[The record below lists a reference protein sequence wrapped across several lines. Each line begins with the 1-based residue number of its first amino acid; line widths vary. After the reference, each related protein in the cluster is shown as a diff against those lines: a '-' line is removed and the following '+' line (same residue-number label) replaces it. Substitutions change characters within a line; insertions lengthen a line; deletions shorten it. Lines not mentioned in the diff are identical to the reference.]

1 MVTTIGLQ
9 TLHIAFD
16 GHQVAVHS
24 NAPEVLAGLTRS
36 FQEMLATDS
45 NGPVGQLEVW
55 QKDGAYHI
63 RGSKGVK
70 FRNGSLADV
79 LCCLRYEVALHLIQA
94 RPDLLWLHAGAVA
107 YRGHAVIIS
116 GLSGRGKSTLATR
129 LCTLGWTYLSDNI
142 IPLDP
147 TSDKILPFPQ
157 TPMVCEGVGQK
168 EVPWYLLREL
178 RKTEITLKPET
189 VCRAPAPVGA
199 LIFPN
204 YDPRSP
210 IGLLSCSPETATLGL
225 LENSLSFVTHREAA
239 VRYLGKL
246 MKRIPAFRLPF
257 NNGDFAAEL
266 VTRVCQN
273 GRLFEHP
280 FPNQIRETSMSLS

>member
-1 MVTTIGLQ
+1 MVKMGQQ

-16 GHQVAVHS
+16 VHQVTVHS
-24 NAPEVLAGLTRS
+24 NAPEVLAGLKRS

-45 NGPVGQLEVW
+45 NGTVGQLEVW
-55 QKDGAYHI
+55 RKNGAYQL
-63 RGSKGVK
+63 RGNKETWLK
-70 FRNGSLADV
+70 DGSLADV
-79 LCCLRYEVALHLIQA
+79 LRCLRYEVALHLIQA

-107 YRGHAVIIS
+107 YQGSAVIIS
-116 GLSGRGKSTLATR
+116 GLSGRGKSTLVTS
-129 LCTLGWTYLSDNI
+129 LCTHGWTYLSDDI

-157 TPMVCEGVGQK
+157 TPMIREDVGRT
-168 EVPWYLLREL
+168 VPRCLLREL
-178 RKTEITLKPET
+178 RKTEVILKPEM
-189 VCRAPAPVGA
+189 VCRETVPVGA

-210 IGLLSCSPETATLGL
+210 IGLLSCSPATATLGL
-225 LENSLSFVTHREAA
+225 LENSLNFVNHRESA
-239 VRYLGKL
+239 VHYLCKL

-266 VTRVCQN
+266 VTRVCKN

-280 FPNQIRETSMSLS
+280 FPDRIKEISH